1 MQWYIRTH
9 NSIKCQKLHTGLGR
23 LILTCYN
30 DRLYS
35 DIAKLV
41 SRPVWEQGQAGL
53 TPVTQISKTVCSIAE
68 QTVFAIFSIFLSLFL
83 FAVQILS
90 SLFIVTFFFDVKT
103 RETVVYYP
111 QVNEQ
116 AEAFASAC
124 FSKIV
129 DSFPC

>member
-1 MQWYIRTH
+1 M
-9 NSIKCQKLHTGLGR
+9 L
-23 LILTCYN
+23 
-30 DRLYS
+30 
-35 DIAKLV
+35 
-41 SRPVWEQGQAGL
+41 
-53 TPVTQISKTVCSIAE
+53 
-68 QTVFAIFSIFLSLFL
+68 FLQFFLFFLPLFL

-129 DSFPC
+129 DSFHANADYNIKPMS